1 MSSNSVAIIITA
13 SIRNEVAN
21 SILNLK
27 KQGIQ
32 VVTILLDA
40 TTFGGNGSIKD
51 TEKRL
56 RAAKVA
62 VYIVKKGDNLSEA
75 LSGQDNNLKAKPV
88 AEVRSYAW

>member
-13 SIRNEVAN
+13 STRNEVVN

-40 TTFGGNGSIKD
+40 TTFGGNGSIQG
-51 TEKRL
+51 
-56 RAAKVA
+56 
-62 VYIVKKGDNLSEA
+62 Y
-75 LSGQDNNLKAKPV
+75 
-88 AEVRSYAW
+88 